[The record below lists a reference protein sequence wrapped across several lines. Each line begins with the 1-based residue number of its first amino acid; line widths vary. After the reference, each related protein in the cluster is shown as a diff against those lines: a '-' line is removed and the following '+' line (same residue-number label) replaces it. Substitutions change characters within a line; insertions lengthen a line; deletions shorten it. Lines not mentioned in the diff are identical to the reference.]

1 MDVYNA
7 SLISDIAKECA
18 LSQLQWKHLHAARR
32 EDL

>member
-18 LSQLQWKHLHAARR
+18 LSQLQWTPSRCTA
-32 EDL
+32 